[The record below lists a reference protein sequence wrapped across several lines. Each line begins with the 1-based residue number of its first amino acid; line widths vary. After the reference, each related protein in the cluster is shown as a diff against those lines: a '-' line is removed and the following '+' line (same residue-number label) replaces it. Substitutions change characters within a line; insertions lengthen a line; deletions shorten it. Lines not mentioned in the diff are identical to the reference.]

1 MVILEP
7 PQQILGL
14 LRDAL
19 VPADGDGAGGGV
31 ESGGGGDDD
40 GDDEAEILA
49 YVATLASSLASAQNF
64 DPSEWVAHLGPYLA
78 ALPSQ
83 SDTAAVEGT
92 VAKFCRAAVATLQD
106 DDALSDGAFASSS

>member
-19 VPADGDGAGGGV
+19 VPAAGGGGGV
-31 ESGGGGDDD
+31 DPCGGGGDDD
-40 GDDEAEILA
+40 GDDAAEILA

-83 SDTAAVEGT
+83 SAPDAVEGT

-106 DDALSDGAFASSS
+106 DDALSDGALASSS